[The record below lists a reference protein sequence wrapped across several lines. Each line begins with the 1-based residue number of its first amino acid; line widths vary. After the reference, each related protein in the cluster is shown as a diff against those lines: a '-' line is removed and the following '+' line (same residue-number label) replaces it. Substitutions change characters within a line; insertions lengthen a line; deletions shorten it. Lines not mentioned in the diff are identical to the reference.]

1 MEFKV
6 NRIAEQY
13 ERAPKLKT
21 LNRATPSTRNTH
33 LRDQEIKNFLWE
45 FKMSY
50 AYRNEALRTMKNS
63 ISEVLGEID
72 TTYLYMYAITV
83 TPKGKNR
90 RHSSYSKEFQEDLKT
105 NRSFRFGWFYPE
117 ANNTNHYHGL
127 VLCADKNVK
136 FVVCRGREKYVWLH
150 EGVKNQEDWIKYIC
164 KPELTI
170 KTVRTLIVVTKN
182 QKREKKS

>member
-6 NRIAEQY
+6 NRIRDEF
-13 ERAPKLKT
+13 EEPIRV
-21 LNRATPSTRNTH
+21 TPSTRKTVQ

-50 AYRNEALRTMKNS
+50 GYRNEALRTMKKS
-63 ISEVLGEID
+63 ISSELDGID

-83 TPKGKNR
+83 TPRGRNR
-90 RHSSYSKEFQEDLKT
+90 RHSSYKKEFQEDLKT
-105 NRSFRFGWFYPE
+105 NKSFRFGWFYPE
-117 ANNTNHYHGL
+117 ATNTNHYHGL

-136 FVVCRGREKYVWLH
+136 FVVCRGREKYVWQH

-170 KTVRTLIVVTKN
+170 KSDRTMIVVTK
-182 QKREKKS
+182 KDKKEKKQVKGM